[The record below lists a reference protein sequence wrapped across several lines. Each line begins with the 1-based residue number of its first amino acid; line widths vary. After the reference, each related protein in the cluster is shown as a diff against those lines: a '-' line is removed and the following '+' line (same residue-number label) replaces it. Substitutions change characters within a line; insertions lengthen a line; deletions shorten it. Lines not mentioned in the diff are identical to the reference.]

1 MIKLTIKKT
10 ITKIPDFNNIEFIFY
25 FKLNNCTF
33 ISLKINMYQIYNL
46 IILLATQ
53 ILKLLALFSPKMKL
67 FVEGRK
73 SVFETLKNNIQ
84 EFDKTIW
91 FHAASLG
98 EYEQGL
104 PVIEKVKDKYPQHK
118 IVLTFFSPSGY
129 EVRKNNTVADVTV
142 YLPLDTISNA
152 KQFLDLV
159 HPEKVFFIKYEFWP
173 NYLTELKKRSISTY
187 LISGI
192 FREKQHFF
200 KWYGGFYRKALHTFD
215 YFFVQ
220 NESSKT
226 LLKSIGFTNVKVSGD
241 TRFDRVVTILEKDNS
256 LDYIAQFKNNQT
268 TIVIGSSWPKD
279 EELLV
284 NFINQATDNVKFII
298 APHNI
303 NHNQILNLKSK
314 ISKKTL
320 LFSEKEEML
329 KQVQHDNLEDF
340 QVFIIDTIGILTKIY
355 SYADIAY
362 VGGGFGNPGVH
373 NVLEPAT
380 FGIPIVMGPNYS
392 HFAEATA
399 LVGLGGCISIKD
411 TNSLMETFNLLLQ
424 NEDERLE
431 KGHICSTF
439 VQMNKGATEQIL
451 NNIS

>member
-1 MIKLTIKKT
+1 MS
-10 ITKIPDFNNIEFIFY
+10 FVYNFILLFASQ
-25 FKLNNCTF
+25 L
-33 ISLKINMYQIYNL
+33 LKI
-46 IILLATQ
+46 
-53 ILKLLALFSPKMKL
+53 LALFSPKLNL

-73 SVFETLKNNIQ
+73 SVFETLQNKIQ

-104 PVIEKVKDKYPQHK
+104 PVIEKVKQKYPNHK
-118 IVLTFFSPSGY
+118 IIITFFSPSGY

-152 KQFLDLV
+152 KQFLKVV
-159 HPEKVFFIKYEFWP
+159 HPEMVFFIKYEFWP
-173 NYLTELKKRSISTY
+173 NYLKELRNQNIKTY
-187 LISGI
+187 LISGV
-192 FREKQHFF
+192 FRKNQAFF
-200 KWYGGFYRKALHTFD
+200 KWYGRFYRKALKTFT

-220 NESSKT
+220 NETSKK
-226 LLKSIGFTNVKVSGD
+226 LLQSIGFENVKISGD
-241 TRFDRVVTILEKDNS
+241 TRFDRVVAILEKDNT
-256 LDYIAQFKNNQT
+256 LDFIEQFKNNQT

-279 EELLV
+279 EDLL
-284 NFINQATDNVKFII
+284 IQYIDSAPQNVKFII

-329 KQVQHDNLEDF
+329 KQVQQDKLEDF

-411 TNSLMETFNLLLQ
+411 TNSLTETFNLLLQ
-424 NEDERLE
+424 NEDERVE

-439 VQMNKGATEQIL
+439 VQMNKGATSHIL
-451 NNIS
+451 SNIKI

>member
-1 MIKLTIKKT
+1 MS
-10 ITKIPDFNNIEFIFY
+10 FIY
-25 FKLNNCTF
+25 NF
-33 ISLKINMYQIYNL
+33 ILLFASQLLKI
-46 IILLATQ
+46 
-53 ILKLLALFSPKMKL
+53 LALFSPKLNL

-104 PVIEKVKDKYPQHK
+104 PVIEKVKEKYPQHK

-142 YLPLDTISNA
+142 YLPLDKISNA

-192 FREKQHFF
+192 FREKQLFF

-241 TRFDRVVTILEKDNS
+241 TRFDRVVAILEKDNS

-279 EELLV
+279 EELLIHYIESV
-284 NFINQATDNVKFII
+284 PQNVKFII

-303 NHNQILNLKSK
+303 DKNQILNLKTQ
-314 ISKKTL
+314 ISKKTI
-320 LFSEKEEML
+320 LFSEK
-329 KQVQHDNLEDF
+329 DNVDLSNYG
-340 QVFIIDTIGILTKIY
+340 VFIIDTIGILTKIY

-392 HFAEATA
+392 HFEEATA
-399 LVGLGGCISIKD
+399 LVGLNGCITVKNQSELND
-411 TNSLMETFNLLLQ
+411 AFNLLLQ
-424 NEDERLE
+424 NEEERLE

-439 VQMNKGATEQIL
+439 VQMNKGATAHIL
-451 NNIS
+451 SNIKI